1 MFQKGAI
8 LMMDFIVLG
17 LIPGTHIQVTFA
29 WFLFGALIALLYI
42 NHRIK
47 KAASASGMSSQAEQL
62 KLL

>member
-1 MFQKGAI
+1 
-8 LMMDFIVLG
+8 MMDFIVLG

-29 WFLFGALIALLYI
+29 WFLFGALIALLFV

-47 KAASASGMSSQAEQL
+47 KAIAANGMPTQSEQL